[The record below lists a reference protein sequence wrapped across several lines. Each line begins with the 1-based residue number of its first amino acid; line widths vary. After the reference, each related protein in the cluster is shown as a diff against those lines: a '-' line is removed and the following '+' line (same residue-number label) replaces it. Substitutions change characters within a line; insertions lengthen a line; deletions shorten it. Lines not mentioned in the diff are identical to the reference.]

1 MARQRDDRAD
11 THRRPPRRPPLVG
24 EFLAEHQRE
33 RRISHVVQTKRG
45 VDALEFWNDG
55 VEGNGLQV
63 SADARFLRAHV
74 LELPIHQDL
83 TDAHLDYIA
92 QQISLV
98 NRGMAA

>member
-1 MARQRDDRAD
+1 M
-11 THRRPPRRPPLVG
+11 
-24 EFLAEHQRE
+24 
-33 RRISHVVQTKRG
+33 
-45 VDALEFWNDG
+45 DALEFWNDG